1 MSGGGAGRL
10 GRRKKAVL
18 AALASLFL
26 GLTLAVGYGLS
37 ARPAPGPVIRGEPG
51 YDVIVVGGD
60 PEGIAAALSAARN
73 GMKTFLA
80 EEGEAL
86 GGLFTLGM
94 LNFLDMSY
102 GPEGELLTQGIFM
115 EFYQDMGNAF
125 DVELAKAWFLKK
137 VQGEKNLTLKLG
149 VKFRGPVM
157 EGQSVAGV
165 VLEEDGQTRPY
176 YSLTVIDATVDA
188 DIAAQAGV
196 PYTVGG
202 EDYGERK
209 EGMAVTLVFEVS
221 GIRWDEVVR
230 HLKEDGN
237 EGTDADEV
245 SAWGYGKEA
254 ALYGPAD
261 AQTQLRGPNLARQEN
276 GNVLINALLI
286 FGVDGLDPAS
296 RAAGIERGLQ
306 EIPRVVAFMRER
318 FAGFEQAEFAGAASR
333 LYVRETRHIQG
344 EYRLNINDVMEN
356 QDQWDRVAHG
366 SYPVDIQ
373 ATGPDNAG
381 HVLGWPSIYSVPFR
395 CLVPLNADSL
405 LVASRSASYD
415 SLPHGSVRVVPVGMA
430 VGEAAGVAAAWSV
443 RRRMSFR
450 EMIGSGQAMEWVQ
463 ETLRKQGAYL
473 KAYDPPRLEVMSHW
487 AYDSVRV
494 MRTLG
499 LAEGGYGNDYGL
511 ERKVSGTA
519 LRNRLNK
526 VLRLIHERSG
536 RLEPRKIQAPES
548 VTVKTALENA
558 AWGITGEEMGYEAAF
573 RFLDSEG
580 LLTGEF
586 MAHMGDWEDE
596 PDLALLYVL
605 LANMYL
611 TYGT

>member
-1 MSGGGAGRL
+1 L
-10 GRRKKAVL
+10 KKKKAMVL
-18 AALASLFL
+18 APLLLALIW
-26 GLTLAVGYGLS
+26 AVGYGWID
-37 ARPAPGPVIRGEPG
+37 RPAPGPVIYGRPG

-60 PEGIAAALSAARN
+60 PEGVAAALSASRN
-73 GMKTFLA
+73 GLKTLLV

-94 LNFLDMSY
+94 LNFLDMNY
-102 GPEGELLTQGIFM
+102 GPDGELLTQGIFQ
-115 EFYQDMGNAF
+115 EFYRDMGNAF
-125 DVELAKAWFLKK
+125 DVEQAKAWFLKK
-137 VQGEKNLTLKLG
+137 TQREKNLTLKLG
-149 VKFRGPVM
+149 AKVLGPVM
-157 EGQSVAGV
+157 ENRSAAGV
-165 VLEEDGQTRPY
+165 ILLENGRETPY

-221 GIRWDEVVR
+221 GVNWDEVTR
-230 HLKEDGN
+230 YLSEDDEHSG
-237 EGTDADEV
+237 ADET

-254 ALYGPAD
+254 AQYEPAD
-261 AQTQLRGPNLARQEN
+261 AQMQLRGPNLARQEN

-286 FGVDGLDPAS
+286 FGVDGLDPES

-318 FAGFEQAEFAGAASR
+318 FAGFGQAEFAGAASR

-356 QDQWDRVAHG
+356 ADQWDRVAHG

-381 HVLGWPSIYSVPFR
+381 HVLGWPVIYSIPFR
-395 CLVPLNADSL
+395 CLVPLNAENL
-405 LVASRSASYD
+405 LVVGRSASYD
-415 SLPHGSVRVVPVGMA
+415 SLPHGSARVVPVGMA
-430 VGEAAGVAAAWSV
+430 AGEAAGVAAAWSV
-443 RRRMSFR
+443 RREMSFR
-450 EMIGSGQAMEWVQ
+450 EMTRSADAMKWVQ
-463 ETLRKQGAYL
+463 ETLRDQGAYL

-494 MRTLG
+494 MRFLG
-499 LAEGGYGNDYGL
+499 LAEGGYNNDYGL
-511 ERKVSGTA
+511 EKQVSGTA

-526 VLRLIHERSG
+526 VLRLIYERSG
-536 RLEPRKIQAPES
+536 LLEGRKIQAPDT
-548 VTVKTALENA
+548 VTVQTVLEKT
-558 AWGITGEEMGYEAAF
+558 AWGITGEDMDFDAAY

-580 LLTGEF
+580 LLTEAF
-586 MAHMGDWEDE
+586 KAHVQNWDDA
-596 PDLALLYVL
+596 PDLALLYEL
-605 LANMYL
+605 LAKVY
-611 TYGT
+611 TAYAP

>member
-1 MSGGGAGRL
+1 MGK
-10 GRRKKAVL
+10 RKLAVL
-18 AALASLFL
+18 AVLAPLFL
-26 GLTLAVGYGLS
+26 GLTLTIGYGLS
-37 ARPAPGPVIRGEPG
+37 DRPAQGPEIHGQPG
-51 YDVIVVGGD
+51 YDVVVVGGD
-60 PEGIAAALSAARN
+60 PEGVAAALSAARN
-73 GMKTFLA
+73 GLKTLLV

-125 DVELAKAWFLKK
+125 DVEQAKAWFLKK
-137 VQGEKNLTLKLG
+137 AEQEKNLTLKLG
-149 VKFRGPVM
+149 AEVLGPVM
-157 EGQSVAGV
+157 EGKGVAGV
-165 VLEEDGQTRPY
+165 VLLEEGRETPY
-176 YSLTVIDATVDA
+176 YSLRVVDATVDA

-221 GIRWDEVVR
+221 GVNWDEVVR
-230 HLKEDGN
+230 YLKADGN
-237 EGTDADEV
+237 EGTDADGV

-254 ALYGPAD
+254 AQYEPAD
-261 AQTQLRGPNLARQEN
+261 AQMQLRGPNLARQKN

-286 FGVDGLDPAS
+286 FGVDGLDPES
-296 RAAGIERGLQ
+296 KAAGIGRGLQ
-306 EIPRVVAFMRER
+306 EIPRIVMFMRER
-318 FAGFEQAEFAGAASR
+318 FAGFERAEFVGAASR

-356 QDQWDRVAHG
+356 ADQWDRVAHG

-373 ATGPDNAG
+373 ATGPDNVG
-381 HVLGWPSIYSVPFR
+381 HVLGWPGIYSVPFR
-395 CLVPLNADSL
+395 CLTPLEAENL
-405 LVASRSASYD
+405 LVVGRGASYD

-430 VGEAAGVAAAWSV
+430 VGEAAGAAAAWSV
-443 RRRMSFR
+443 RERMSFR
-450 EMIGSGQAMEWVQ
+450 EMTRSAEAMEWVQ
-463 ETLRKQGAYL
+463 ETLRDQGAYL
-473 KAYDPPRLEVMSHW
+473 TAYEPPRLEVMSHW

-494 MRTLG
+494 MRLLG

-511 ERKVSGTA
+511 DREVSGTA

-536 RLEPRKIQAPES
+536 RLELRKIQAPDA
-548 VTVKTALENA
+548 VTVKTILEKA
-558 AWGITGEEMGYEAAF
+558 AWGITGEEMDFEAAYA
-573 RFLDSEG
+573 FLDSEG
-580 LLTGEF
+580 LLTEAF
-586 MAHMGDWEDE
+586 KAHVGNWEDA

-605 LANMYL
+605 LAKVYE
-611 TYGT
+611 TYCP